1 MALAIF
7 DLDNTL
13 LGGDSD
19 FLWGRYLCE
28 NGIVDADAYRRANEH
43 YYQQYLEGSLDIYE
57 FLEFVFK
64 PLASHS
70 LGQLYEWRENYLQQK
85 IKPIILPAAKAL
97 IAQHRAKG
105 DTLLIIT
112 ATNSFITSPIAE
124 MLAIEHLIAT
134 EPELIDGR
142 YTGHVAGIPSFHQGK
157 VDRLK
162 QWLVEQ
168 NQDLQGSIFYS
179 DSHNDLPLLELVD
192 TAVAV
197 DPDPKLQAVAQQR
210 GWKILSLRE

>member
-28 NGIVDADAYRRANEH
+28 NNIVDPEAYRLANEH
-43 YYQQYLEGSLDIYE
+43 YYQQYQDGNLDIYE
-57 FLEFVFK
+57 FLNFVFT
-64 PLASHS
+64 PLAKYD
-70 LGQLYEWRENYLQQK
+70 LEQLQSWRAEYLKQK
-85 IKPIILPAAKAL
+85 IEPIILPAAKEL
-97 IAQHRAKG
+97 IAQHRDAG
-105 DTLLIIT
+105 DTLMIIT

-124 MLAIEHLIAT
+124 MLEIEHLIAT
-134 EPELIDGR
+134 EPEFIEGR
-142 YTGHVAGIPSFHQGK
+142 FTGNVAGIPSFHQGK
-157 VDRLK
+157 VERLNN
-162 QWLVEQ
+162 WLSEHQ
-168 NQDLQGSIFYS
+168 MSLAGSVFYS
-179 DSHNDLPLLELVD
+179 DSHNDIPLLELVD

-197 DPDPKLQAVAQQR
+197 DPDPKLHAVAHQR

>member
-1 MALAIF
+1 MALTIF

-28 NGIVDADAYRRANEH
+28 NGIVDENAYRRANEH

-64 PLASHS
+64 PLASHDMET
-70 LGQLYEWRENYLQQK
+70 LHQWRAAYLEQK
-85 IKPIILPAAKAL
+85 IKPIMLPAAQAL
-97 IAQHRAKG
+97 VESHRSQG

-112 ATNSFITSPIAE
+112 ATNSFLTSPIAE
-124 MLAIEHLIAT
+124 MLGIDNLIAT
-134 EPELIDGR
+134 DPEMLNGR
-142 YTGHVAGIPSFHQGK
+142 FTGRVAGKPSFQHGK
-157 VDRLK
+157 VDRLRT
-162 QWLVEQ
+162 WLRD
-168 NQDLQGSIFYS
+168 QDDELEDSTFYS

-192 TAVAV
+192 TPVAV
-197 DPDPKLQAVAQQR
+197 DPDPKLQAVAEQR
-210 GWKILSLRE
+210 GWNILSLR